1 KAYFLR
7 KHKVGVEQFYTELS
21 KRHYQ
26 SEMALSYKKRFEKN
40 RDKLFTFL
48 AYDGVP
54 WNNNNAEHAIK
65 QFAHYRIL
73 ADGKMTEPGLNNY
86 LVLLSVYQT
95 CVYKG
100 MSFFR
105 FLLSG
110 ERDLDQFCASRQQK
124 QGGASTDFLPGAPP
138 SGGAGR
144 WTQFLL

>member
-1 KAYFLR
+1 MS
-7 KHKVGVEQFYTELS
+7 KVCVEQFYTKLA
-21 KRHYQ
+21 KHDYQ
-26 SEMALSYKKRFEKN
+26 SDMALSYKKRFEKN

-73 ADGKMTEPGLNNY
+73 VDGQMTEAGLNNY

-100 MSFFR
+100 SSPSLR
-105 FLLSG
+105 PTLSP
-110 ERDLDQFCASRQQK
+110 
-124 QGGASTDFLPGAPP
+124 STRG
-138 SGGAGR
+138 
-144 WTQFLL
+144 